1 MFDSILIANRGE
13 IAVRIART
21 ARRMGLRVI
30 AVHSEADANAL
41 HVRMAD
47 EACLIGP
54 APATRSYL
62 DGDAILEVARKTGV
76 ACLHPGYGFLA
87 ENADFAEKCA
97 IAGVVFVGP
106 PPAAMRAMGQKHTA
120 KALME
125 RAGVPVLPGYHGE
138 EQDDAI
144 LGAEAVRIGFPLL
157 IKPSSGGGGKGM
169 RRVFGLRDFGDELGA
184 ARREALSSF
193 GDEHV
198 LLEKYIEKPRHI
210 EIQILADTHGNVV
223 HLFER
228 DCSAQRRHQKVI
240 EESPAPG
247 MTEEVRAAMCDAA
260 IAAAN
265 AVGYTGAGTVEFLAA
280 PDKQGR
286 LFPDA
291 VYFLEMNT
299 RLQVEH
305 PVTEMITGQDLVEW
319 QLRVA
324 AGETLPSRLGSLK
337 INGHAIEAR
346 LYSEDPARGFL
357 PSTGPL
363 RKLVLPQGENIRVDA
378 GVDENSEVSAW
389 YDPMIAKIIAHGT
402 TRAGALGIL
411 KSALEQVVV
420 AGPRTNA
427 AFLRRLI
434 THADFT
440 RGGIDT
446 HFIEAVGETLTLPDS
461 EKRNRLVTA
470 AAAEVLRRQ
479 IRRESGEKISPWAAS
494 DGWQLGGV
502 RRSIMDV
509 MVDGEPQSLTVSW
522 CPGGFAINV
531 PGAVAVGEDGGDCAL
546 FAVDNGIW
554 AVAGA
559 EHVHVEPADILS
571 IDMESEIAGGDIHA
585 PMHGK
590 ILEVIVAEGDEVSRG
605 SRLVT
610 LEAMKME
617 HVLQASFDGVVSGC
631 MVRPGDQVEEG
642 DVLVRIARQE
652 NQ

>member
-1 MFDSILIANRGE
+1 MFDSVLIANRGE

-30 AVHSEADANAL
+30 AVYSEADAGAL

-47 EACLIGP
+47 EAYPIGP
-54 APATRSYL
+54 APAAQSYL
-62 DGDAILEVARKTGV
+62 DGEAILEVAQKAGA

-87 ENADFAEKCA
+87 ENAAFAEQCA
-97 IAGVVFVGP
+97 AAGVVFIGP
-106 PPAAMRAMGQKHTA
+106 PPSAMRAMGQKHTA

-125 RAGVPVLPGYHGE
+125 KAGVPVLPGYHGE
-138 EQDDAI
+138 AQDDAV
-144 LGAEAVRIGFPLL
+144 LGAEAARIGFPLL

-193 GDEHV
+193 GDEHL

-210 EIQILADTHGNVV
+210 EIQILADHHGNAV

-228 DCSAQRRHQKVI
+228 DCSAQRRHQKVV
-240 EESPAPG
+240 EEAPAPG
-247 MTEEVRAAMCDAA
+247 MTEAVRAAMCDAA
-260 IAAAN
+260 IAAAR

-280 PDKQGR
+280 PDEQGR
-286 LFPDA
+286 LSPDA
-291 VYFLEMNT
+291 FFFLEMNT

-324 AGETLPSRLGSLK
+324 AGEILPSRLGSLK
-337 INGHAIEAR
+337 MNGHAIEAR

-363 RKLVLPQGENIRVDA
+363 RKLVLPEGENVRVDA

-389 YDPMIAKIIAHGT
+389 YDPMIAKIIAHGK
-402 TRAGALGIL
+402 TRAVALEKL
-411 KSALEQVVV
+411 RTALEQVVV

-434 THADFT
+434 AHADFA

-446 HFIEAVGETLTLPDS
+446 HFIEAAGDALTRPDAT
-461 EKRNRLVTA
+461 RRRRLVAA

-479 IRRESGEKISPWAAS
+479 IRRDSGDEASPWAAS

-502 RRSIMDV
+502 RSSMLEV
-509 MVDGEPQSLTVSW
+509 LVDGEPQDLTIVW
-522 CPGGFAINV
+522 HPDGFHIGWPGGEAA
-531 PGAVAVGEDGGDCAL
+531 GQGEADCAL

-554 AVAGA
+554 AVADA

-571 IDMESEIAGGDIHA
+571 VDLESEIAGGDIRA

-590 ILEVIVAEGDEVSRG
+590 ILDVFVAEGDEVGRG
-605 SRLVT
+605 SKLAT

-617 HVLQASFDGVVSGC
+617 HVLQAAFDGVVGGC
-631 MVRPGDQVEEG
+631 LIRPGDQVEEG
-642 DVLVRIARQE
+642 DVLVRIARREQ
-652 NQ
+652 